1 MLVDVALPLPLFRT
15 FTYSVPD
22 EQRDRACVGMRAVV
36 PFRNK
41 TAMSVIVGESSPREG
56 IRPKPVKDLPDSEP
70 VVGASM
76 LALCKWL
83 AEYYVVPLGV
93 ALRCALPNALTGA
106 AEPTPSQKTRRIATI
121 ERAIESLMR
130 RDNIF

>member
-22 EQRDRACVGMRAVV
+22 EQRDRARVGMRAVV
-36 PFRNK
+36 TFRSG
-41 TAMSVIVGESSPREG
+41 TSIGVIVAESVPREG
-56 IRPKPVKDLPDSEP
+56 IKPKPVRELPDSQP
-70 VVGASM
+70 VVSASM

-106 AEPTPSQKTRRIATI
+106 AEPTP
-121 ERAIESLMR
+121 
-130 RDNIF
+130 